1 MLKQRSSETKPDKKN
16 PKPIYLGSNRR
27 QIGTSSHI
35 SGVLTKPNGNKIQIS
50 PKTTEKEKEDS
61 LSSCA
66 ALCYPGASGHGRLGP
81 RFLFCPAGPKL
92 IPPLK
97 GTLKCLG
104 DPLPGPPTE
113 NTPFPT

>member
-1 MLKQRSSETKPDKKN
+1 MLKQRSSETKPDKKK

-35 SGVLTKPNGNKIQIS
+35 SGVLTKPNGNKIQMS
-50 PKTTEKEKEDS
+50 PKTTEKEKEDR

-66 ALCYPGASGHGRLGP
+66 ALCYPAASGHGRLGP